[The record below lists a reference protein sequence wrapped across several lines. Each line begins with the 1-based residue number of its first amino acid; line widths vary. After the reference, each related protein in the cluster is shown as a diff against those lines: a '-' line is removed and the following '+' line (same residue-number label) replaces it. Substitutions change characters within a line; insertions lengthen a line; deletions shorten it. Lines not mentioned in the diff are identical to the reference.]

1 MSMTPQPE
9 TDAAVEQIASGAV
22 SSRRSFVRTAA
33 LGAAALGAAA
43 ATGTALASAA
53 GASESMTS
61 SSGGASSAAGS
72 AEATLSAAD
81 TQLLLFLHGVS
92 TAAQQALQA
101 GADQSYLTS
110 TYAERLREFSRHHRD
125 QAARL
130 AKLLPT
136 DVAATSVANPSLL
149 AQMNGRIGGAGS
161 QTALLGVVAEYEET
175 LSATFI
181 DALAE
186 AEHFT
191 VAEAIAGCAP
201 ILGQQAASL
210 GADAGEPQPQWLP
223 AFAPTTGALT
233 PAAFPIR

>member
-61 SSGGASSAAGS
+61 SSGGASAAGS

-136 DVAATSVANPSLL
+136 DVAATSIANPSLL

>member
-22 SSRRSFVRTAA
+22 SSRRSFVRTVA

-61 SSGGASSAAGS
+61 SSGGASAAGS

>member
-61 SSGGASSAAGS
+61 SSGGASAAGS

-191 VAEAIAGCAP
+191 VAESIAGCAP